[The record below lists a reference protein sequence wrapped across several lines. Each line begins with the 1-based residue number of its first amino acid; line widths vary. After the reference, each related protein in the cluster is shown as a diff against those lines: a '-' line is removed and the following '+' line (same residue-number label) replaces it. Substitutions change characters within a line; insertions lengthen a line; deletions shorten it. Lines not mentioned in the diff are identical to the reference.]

1 MLLHIVLD
9 VSCMVSVDL
18 AARQLFTQ
26 SVDYMA
32 TCCLEAEV
40 CGYCTEEGRI
50 KLGGLRLIIC
60 VSINCLSYSHNF
72 RNRGRVNERDSK
84 RWKGSGLL
92 GFGSVSLC

>member
-50 KLGGLRLIIC
+50 KLGGLIIC

-72 RNRGRVNERDSK
+72 RNRGKVNERDSK